1 MYYFDTCPC
10 SVTQSCLTLC
20 DPLDC
25 SPPGSS
31 VHRLS
36 PGKNTG
42 VGCHALLQ
50 GNLPYPG
57 IEPWSP
63 ALKADSL
70 PSEPPGKPTRKLTF
84 ENYFFSILRMSIRG
98 LVLSH
103 RENDSPKTVWPP
115 KAHVLMIY

>member
-1 MYYFDTCPC
+1 M
-10 SVTQSCLTLC
+10 
-20 DPLDC
+20 DC
-25 SPPGSS
+25 SPPGSF
-31 VHRLS
+31 VHGICQARIPEWVDISS
-36 PGKNTG
+36 P
-42 VGCHALLQ
+42 

-70 PSEPPGKPTRKLTF
+70 PSEPPGKPTGKLTF